1 VLTRPQFVVA
11 AFCAAFDESLYP
23 SDVRRP
29 GRERI
34 IDEMTAFFIHGTAHR
49 PDPARPT
56 TDIGSTDTAVSPA
69 ENDRSGS

>member
-29 GRERI
+29 SRERI
-34 IDEMTAFFIHGTAHR
+34 IDEMTAFFIHGTAHPPR
-49 PDPARPT
+49 PGPPPTSDRPT
-56 TDIGSTDTAVSPA
+56 QP
-69 ENDRSGS
+69 